1 MWVRDGDGTSRDV
14 GCCDILEAIYEEEDI
29 ATPGEFKSGSWEG
42 CRMLGSAAVRFAM
55 EGKGAV
61 KDGGEDGG
69 EGAF

>member
-1 MWVRDGDGTSRDV
+1 MGPAGMSVAATFWRRSTRKRTSRHQASLRV
-14 GCCDILEAIYEEEDI
+14 
-29 ATPGEFKSGSWEG
+29 GSWEG
-42 CRMLGSAAVRFAM
+42 CWMLGSAAVRFAM